1 MAKRDAIFDY
11 SGSFDT
17 SSYLTDITNVWSN
30 NTAKQTNDRFDVMW
44 SGNPGGTPGTALA
57 GWEAGKFKTMA
68 VYGIPND
75 ETYLTRDEGTDAKLD
90 PTAVHRLIRNIK
102 TEFNLPNAI
111 DTSTWPDEYTSVAD
125 EQHFLWWTSKDVAS
139 QPMSLSN
146 AAGSMN
152 ALGTSN
158 YIKCGLII
166 PISGFS
172 DYGGDDNVGSWTV
185 WPTSTNW
192 TTFNNH
198 YTTLKNASTAAADYT
213 DPTKSGSE
221 FAQTGSVVLVNF
233 ENMHKPTAVS
243 RTKDQL
249 SLIISWS
256 NKSYAD
262 IKTLIDAAIA

>member
-1 MAKRDAIFDY
+1 M
-11 SGSFDT
+11 S
-17 SSYLTDITNVWSN
+17 
-30 NTAKQTNDRFDVMW
+30 
-44 SGNPGGTPGTALA
+44 
-57 GWEAGKFKTMA
+57 

-102 TEFNLPNAI
+102 TAFNLPNAI

-146 AAGSMN
+146 TAGSMKATN
-152 ALGTSN
+152 GN
-158 YIKCGLII
+158 QIKCGLVI

-198 YTTLKNASTAAADYT
+198 YTTLKNASTAAASYT

-221 FAQTGSVVLVNF
+221 FTQTGSVVLINF

-249 SLIISWS
+249 SLIITWS

>member
-17 SSYLTDITNVWSN
+17 SSYLTDIGNVWSN
-30 NTAKQTNDRFDVMW
+30 NTAKQVNNRFDVMW
-44 SGNPGGTPGTALA
+44 SGNPGASPGTALSGWDA
-57 GWEAGKFKTMA
+57 GMFKVMDL
-68 VYGIPND
+68 YSIPND
-75 ETYLTRDEGTDAKLD
+75 AEYLTRDDGTDDKLD
-90 PTAVHRLIRNIK
+90 YTAVHRLIRNIK
-102 TEFNLPNAI
+102 SAFNLPNAI
-111 DTSTWPDEYTSVAD
+111 NNSTWPNEYTCADD
-125 EQHFLWWTSKDVAS
+125 EQHALFWSSKDVAS
-139 QPMSLSN
+139 HPMCLSN
-146 AAGSMN
+146 AAGS
-152 ALGTSN
+152 LKDGSN
-158 YIKCGLII
+158 NIKCALII

-172 DYGGDDNVGSWTV
+172 DYGGNDNIGSWTV

-198 YTTLKNASTAAADYT
+198 YTTLKDASTAAASYT
-213 DPTKSGSE
+213 DPTKTGSE

-256 NKSYAD
+256 NKSYSD
-262 IKTLIDAAIA
+262 IKTLIDAATA

>member
-1 MAKRDAIFDY
+1 MAKRDAVFDY

-17 SSYLTDITNVWSN
+17 SSYLTDIANVWSN
-30 NTAKQTNDRFDVMW
+30 NTAKQSNARFDVMW
-44 SGNPGGTPGTALA
+44 SGNPGGSPGTALS

-68 VYGIPND
+68 VYDIPND
-75 ETYLTRDEGTDAKLD
+75 TTYLKRDDGTDAKLD
-90 PTAVHRLIRNIK
+90 YTAVHRLIRNIK
-102 TEFNLPNAI
+102 SAFNLPNAI
-111 DTSTWPDEYTSVAD
+111 NNATWPDEYTSVAD

-146 AAGSMN
+146 AAGGMN
-152 ALGTSN
+152 ALNGN
-158 YIKCGLII
+158 HIQCGLII

-198 YTTLKNASTAAADYT
+198 NTTLKDASTAAASYT
-213 DPTKSGSE
+213 DPTKVGSE

-233 ENMHKPTAVS
+233 ENMHKPSVVS

-249 SLIISWS
+249 SLMITWS